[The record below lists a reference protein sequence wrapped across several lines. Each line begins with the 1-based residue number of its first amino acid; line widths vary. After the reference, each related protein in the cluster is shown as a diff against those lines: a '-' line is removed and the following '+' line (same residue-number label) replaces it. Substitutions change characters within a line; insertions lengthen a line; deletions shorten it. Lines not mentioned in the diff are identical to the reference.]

1 MKVKDIIEQ
10 LDLKCLNEANL
21 ETEIKGAYSSDLL
34 SDVMGNARSGQVWIT
49 MQTHKNVTAIAA
61 LKDIPAVI
69 IVRNGV
75 PDEDMLEHAKE
86 EDICILVTMVLESV
100 DIKTNT
106 FCFCIYIESLFTIR
120 RILK

>member
-1 MKVKDIIEQ
+1 MTLKEIIEK

-21 ETEIKGAYSSDLL
+21 DAEIKGAYSSDLL

-69 IVRNGV
+69 IVRGGV
-75 PDEDMLEHAKE
+75 PD
-86 EDICILVTMVLESV
+86 EDICILVSQDATYQVCGKL
-100 DIKTNT
+100 
-106 FCFCIYIESLFTIR
+106 YAL
-120 RILK
+120 LG

>member
-1 MKVKDIIEQ
+1 MTLKEIIEK

-21 ETEIKGAYSSDLL
+21 DAEIKGAYSSDLL

-69 IVRNGV
+69 IVRGGV
-75 PDEDMLEHAKE
+75 PDEDMLEHAIE
-86 EDICILVTMVLESV
+86 EDICILVSQEPTFTVCGKLYEL
-100 DIKTNT
+100 IK
-106 FCFCIYIESLFTIR
+106 
-120 RILK
+120 

>member
-1 MKVKDIIEQ
+1 MTVKEIIEK

-21 ETEIKGAYSSDLL
+21 DAEITGAYSSDLL
-34 SDVMGNARSGQVWIT
+34 SDVMGNARSGQMWIT

-75 PDEDMLEHAKE
+75 PDDDMLEHAKE
-86 EDICILVTMVLESV
+86 EDICILVSKEATFEVCGKLYGL
-100 DIKTNT
+100 IK
-106 FCFCIYIESLFTIR
+106 
-120 RILK
+120 

>member
-1 MKVKDIIEQ
+1 MTVKEIIEK

-21 ETEIKGAYSSDLL
+21 DAEITGAYSSDLL
-34 SDVMGNARSGQVWIT
+34 SDVMGNAKSGQMWIT

-75 PDEDMLEHAKE
+75 PDDDMLEHAKE
-86 EDICILVTMVLESV
+86 EDICILVSKEATFNVCGKLYEL
-100 DIKTNT
+100 IK
-106 FCFCIYIESLFTIR
+106 
-120 RILK
+120 

>member
-1 MKVKDIIEQ
+1 MTVKEIIEK

-21 ETEIKGAYSSDLL
+21 DAEIKGAYSSDLL
-34 SDVMGNARSGQVWIT
+34 SDVMGNARSGQIWIT

-69 IVRNGV
+69 IVRGGV

-86 EDICILVTMVLESV
+86 EDICILVSQEPTFIVCGKLYEL
-100 DIKTNT
+100 IK
-106 FCFCIYIESLFTIR
+106 
-120 RILK
+120 